1 MTCPSIPDPV
11 RRVHLKTALATVT
24 TAAIA
29 SLGMASLAR
38 ADPVPFDPS
47 RYAGRIV
54 YLDFWASWCPPCLQ
68 SFPWMAQITERYA
81 ARGLAVVA
89 VNLDRDRGAAD
100 RFLSRAAP
108 TFEIVFDPKGD
119 VAKAYQLNA
128 MPSSF
133 LLDRES
139 RIVHRHVGFRVADQ
153 LELESRIRGL
163 LENRS

>member
-108 TFEIVFDPKGD
+108 TFEIVFDPKGRREGLPAECD
-119 VAKAYQLNA
+119 AEFVPAGPGEPDR
-128 MPSSF
+128 PSARR
-133 LLDRES
+133 LQGR
-139 RIVHRHVGFRVADQ
+139 
-153 LELESRIRGL
+153 
-163 LENRS
+163 RSG